1 MSLYFLFNLSIAE
14 LLGVIIM
21 YASFVANW
29 TPGYQFRYLSQFP
42 QLQGT
47 HQTTTA
53 SSDNTCATN
62 VAALTFNYLTTT
74 LATLMVTV
82 NRFDW
87 KIIIITTIN
96 LLGL

>member
-1 MSLYFLFNLSIAE
+1 
-14 LLGVIIM
+14 M

-29 TPGYQFRYLSQFP
+29 TPGYQFRYLSQFLK
-42 QLQGT
+42 LQIT

-53 SSDNTCATN
+53 NSDNTCAIN

-82 NRFDW
+82 NRFGW